1 MIRRYLGNYNNFAC
15 TGGNCPD
22 TCCSGWMIEID
33 YASLE
38 KYAVLRDKNPELFK
52 DKIDWELDTFIRRE
66 NGDCAFLREDGLCQ
80 LQKTLGE
87 ESLCLTC
94 DKYPRHKEEFP
105 DVREYSLSISC
116 PEVAKEFVGMTE
128 TLSFM
133 EESDTV
139 SDSEEYEDFNE
150 QLYGQLLEVRRLFF
164 NLLNDGTV
172 AFQQKA
178 LRITSAL
185 TDIQDMLDFGQW
197 DNCTDNVEGILNTSA
212 DDKLASAYEQAVNSF
227 ETFLKLEPL
236 REDFISWVKEAHA
249 LVKSLNPDGFDNSLY
264 DFRDSLSWLEQ
275 LKTNLCCYFLFTYF
289 CGAVYDDY
297 VFALGQQA
305 VFNPQFIETL
315 LFSKW
320 LQNKRSLLQ
329 SEASEIIYKYSREL
343 EHSNENLILLEQLLD
358 EG

>member
-1 MIRRYLGNYNNFAC
+1 MIRRYLGNYNSFAC
-15 TGGNCPD
+15 AGGNCSD

-33 YASLE
+33 DASLE
-38 KYAVLRDKNPELFK
+38 KYALLRDQEPELFN

-80 LQKTLGE
+80 LQRTLGE
-87 ESLCLTC
+87 EALCLTC

-116 PEVAKEFVGMTE
+116 PEVAKEFVC
-128 TLSFM
+128 LSEPLAYT
-133 EESDTV
+133 EESDTS
-139 SDSEEYEDFNE
+139 SDLEEYDEFNE
-150 QLYGQLLEVRRLFF
+150 QLYGQLLQVRGLFF
-164 NLLNDGTV
+164 NLLNDEAV
-172 AFQQKA
+172 SFEEKA

-185 TDIQDMLDFGQW
+185 TDIQEQLDFGQW
-197 DNCTDNVEGILNTSA
+197 NNCTENVERILNTPV
-212 DDKLASAYEQAVNSF
+212 DGKPASAYEQAVNSF

-236 REDFISWVKEAHA
+236 REGFICWVKEANA
-249 LVKSLNPDGFDNSLY
+249 LVNSLNSEAFNNSFS
-264 DFRDSLSWLEQ
+264 DFRGSLSWLEQ

-305 VFNPQFIETL
+305 VFNTQFIETL

-320 LQNKRSLLQ
+320 LQNKKSLSPL
-329 SEASEIIYKYSREL
+329 EASEIIYKYSREL

-358 EG
+358 EI